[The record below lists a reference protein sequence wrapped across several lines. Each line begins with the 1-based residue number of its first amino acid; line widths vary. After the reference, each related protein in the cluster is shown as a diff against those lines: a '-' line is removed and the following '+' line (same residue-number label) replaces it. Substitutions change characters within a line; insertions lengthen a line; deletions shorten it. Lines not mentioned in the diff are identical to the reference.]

1 MTAMATETSLTF
13 SSKSLI
19 NFQDRS
25 YRWIDS
31 KEFAFTPAIA
41 SDEQILTALI
51 ENRQYRDHYASED
64 SHEHDSGT
72 VHGPYLIERM
82 SSASFQRIDAHAAS
96 ETLDNFCSLNNSPP
110 PESIQERITA
120 QVKAG
125 FATADAF
132 YRTFVACLK
141 QRTRPRSCSGN
152 TARLSSSADP
162 IRHLFFMSWPLIEMP
177 SRDRS
182 ICPRQLISFR

>member
-1 MTAMATETSLTF
+1 MAAETSLAF
-13 SSKSLI
+13 STRNFI

-25 YRWIDS
+25 YRWVVS
-31 KEFAFTPAIA
+31 KRFEFTPPIT
-41 SDEQILTALI
+41 SDEEILTALI

-82 SSASFQRIDAHAAS
+82 SPASFERIDAHAAS

-120 QVKAG
+120 EVKAD

-132 YRTFVACLK
+132 YRLRSLPEATHEASFVLWEYREIVVIC
-141 QRTRPRSCSGN
+141 RSD
-152 TARLSSSADP
+152 SSLVLHVMAID
-162 IRHLFFMSWPLIEMP
+162 
-177 SRDRS
+177 
-182 ICPRQLISFR
+182 